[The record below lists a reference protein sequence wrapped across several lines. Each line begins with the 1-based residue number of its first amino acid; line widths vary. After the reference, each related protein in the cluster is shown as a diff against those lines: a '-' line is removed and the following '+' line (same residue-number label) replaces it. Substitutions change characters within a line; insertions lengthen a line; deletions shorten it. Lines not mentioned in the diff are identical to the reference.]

1 MKPQVNAKIKL
12 TLPVGPGELLP
23 VAVDAKIVAIY
34 EDGFHGLAGTTPKV
48 IPEGKTDKKVSY
60 NVDAET
66 LDGTRYKYVS
76 YAGPDCKCWHWCWPT
91 PPVKAAKK
99 K

>member
-1 MKPQVNAKIKL
+1 MKPQVGVKVKL

-23 VAVDAKIVAIY
+23 VAVDGKITAIY

-60 NVDAET
+60 NVDIET
-66 LDGTRYKYVS
+66 LDGTKYKYVS
-76 YAGPDCKCWHWCWPT
+76 YSGPYSKCWHWCFPGET
-91 PPVKAAKK
+91 KPKAKK
-99 K
+99 